1 MLVKSDGQR
10 YPRSVQYFKTA
21 ESEGQTRHA
30 TQKPLSLFE
39 YMIETY
45 TNPGELVLD
54 NCIGSG
60 TTAVAAKRLK
70 RSYIGIDIDPEYVI
84 ISKERLENTQ

>member
-1 MLVKSDGQR
+1 
-10 YPRSVQYFKTA
+10 
-21 ESEGQTRHA
+21 
-30 TQKPLSLFE
+30 
-39 YMIETY
+39 MIETY